1 MDATEHRLW
10 NYARLRGQPAFY
22 RLVIAVVLSS
32 IVYAI
37 VDMEYPRFG
46 AFNLL
51 KDADSLMVY
60 LRRSIR

>member
-1 MDATEHRLW
+1 MLACAGSRHW
-10 NYARLRGQPAFY
+10 FY
-22 RLVIAVVLSS
+22 RLVIAIVLSS

-51 KDADSLMVY
+51 KDADSLMVN